1 MQVFKI
7 ICQNWREMLKA
18 LAILLW
24 LSIRPVHVTMTSIDY
39 VQGTDSLKV
48 SCRMEFEDFL
58 KDLQTIDD
66 DRNLRRLFNNQPF
79 PSDLINQYFNSKVFI
94 YVNDKLLI
102 GKLLS
107 AILADNDI
115 NLHLIYRQSKK
126 PKSITVRNMILT
138 GWYSDQTN
146 LMIIR
151 INNFENGIKLTPGHT
166 EETLIIKWPWFLIVL
181 RCKSHCFLIFVYI
194 DKDHICLISV

>member
-1 MQVFKI
+1 
-7 ICQNWREMLKA
+7 MLKA
-18 LAILLW
+18 LAISLW
-24 LSIRPVHVTMTSIDY
+24 LIMQPGHVSMTSIDY

-48 SCRMEFEDFL
+48 TCRMDFDDFL

-66 DRNLRRLFNNQPF
+66 DRNLIRLFNKQPF

-94 YVNDKLLI
+94 YVNKKLLM

-107 AILADNDI
+107 ADITDNDI
-115 NLHLIYRQSKK
+115 NLNLIYRSGKK
-126 PKSITVRNMILT
+126 PKLLTVRNLILT

-151 INNFENGIKLTPGHT
+151 INNLEKGIRLSTDHI
-166 EETLIIKWPWFLIVL
+166 EETLILK
-181 RCKSHCFLIFVYI
+181 
-194 DKDHICLISV
+194 

>member
-1 MQVFKI
+1 MMFKI
-7 ICQNWREMLKA
+7 LVIT
-18 LAILLW
+18 LW
-24 LSIRPVHVTMTSIDY
+24 LIMHPGHVTMTSIDY

-66 DRNLRRLFNNQPF
+66 DRNLRRFFNKQPF

-138 GWYSDQTN
+138 GWHTDQVN

-151 INNFENGIKLTPGHT
+151 INNFEKGIKLTPEHN
-166 EETLIIKWPWFLIVL
+166 EETLIVK
-181 RCKSHCFLIFVYI
+181 
-194 DKDHICLISV
+194 

>member
-1 MQVFKI
+1 MH
-7 ICQNWREMLKA
+7 
-18 LAILLW
+18 
-24 LSIRPVHVTMTSIDY
+24 PGHVTMTSIDY
-39 VQGTDSLKV
+39 IQGTDSLKV
-48 SCRMEFEDFL
+48 FCRMEFDDFL

-66 DRNLRRLFNNQPF
+66 DRNLYRLFSKQPF

-94 YVNDKLLI
+94 YANNKLLI

-107 AILADNDI
+107 ANITDTEI
-115 NLHLIYRQSKK
+115 NLNLIYRSSKK

-151 INNFENGIKLTPGHT
+151 INNFEKGIKLTPEHN
-166 EETLIIKWPWFLIVL
+166 EEIFIIK
-181 RCKSHCFLIFVYI
+181 
-194 DKDHICLISV
+194 

>member
-1 MQVFKI
+1 M
-7 ICQNWREMLKA
+7 
-18 LAILLW
+18 
-24 LSIRPVHVTMTSIDY
+24 SSIDY

-66 DRNLRRLFNNQPF
+66 DRNLRRSFNQQPF

-94 YVNDKLLI
+94 YINGKLLI

-107 AILADNDI
+107 ADLDGNDI
-115 NLHLIYRQSKK
+115 NLNLIYRLNKK
-126 PKSITVRNMILT
+126 PKSITVRNLILT
-138 GWYSDQTN
+138 GWYTDQTN

-151 INNFENGIKLTPGHT
+151 IDNFEKGIKLNPEHN
-166 EETLIIKWPWFLIVL
+166 EETYTIK
-181 RCKSHCFLIFVYI
+181 
-194 DKDHICLISV
+194 

>member
-1 MQVFKI
+1 
-7 ICQNWREMLKA
+7 MLKA
-18 LAILLW
+18 LAISLW
-24 LSIRPVHVTMTSIDY
+24 LFMHPGHVTMTSIDY
-39 VQGTDSLKV
+39 VQGSDSLKV

-66 DRNLRRLFNNQPF
+66 DRNLRRLFNKQPF

-107 AILADNDI
+107 AILVDNDI
-115 NLHLIYRQSKK
+115 NLHLIYRSSKK
-126 PKSITVRNMILT
+126 PKRITVRNIILT

-166 EETLIIKWPWFLIVL
+166 EETLIIK
-181 RCKSHCFLIFVYI
+181 
-194 DKDHICLISV
+194 

>member
-1 MQVFKI
+1 
-7 ICQNWREMLKA
+7 MLRA
-18 LAILLW
+18 LAISLW
-24 LSIRPVHVTMTSIDY
+24 LIMHPGHVTMTSIDY

-66 DRNLRRLFNNQPF
+66 DRNLRRLFSKQPF

-94 YVNDKLLI
+94 YVNNKLLI

-107 AILADNDI
+107 ANITDNEI
-115 NLHLIYRQSKK
+115 NLNLIYRSGKK

-151 INNFENGIKLTPGHT
+151 INNFEKGIKLTPEHN
-166 EETLIIKWPWFLIVL
+166 EETLIIK
-181 RCKSHCFLIFVYI
+181 
-194 DKDHICLISV
+194 

>member
-1 MQVFKI
+1 MIIKI
-7 ICQNWREMLKA
+7 LTISF
-18 LAILLW
+18 W
-24 LSIRPVHVTMTSIDY
+24 LFMNPDHVTMTSIDY

-66 DRNLRRLFNNQPF
+66 DRNLRRFFSKQPF

-107 AILADNDI
+107 ANLDDNDI
-115 NLHLIYRQSKK
+115 NLNLIFRLSKK

-138 GWYSDQTN
+138 GWYTDQTN

-151 INNFENGIKLTPGHT
+151 INNFEKGIKLTPEHNM
-166 EETLIIKWPWFLIVL
+166 ETLVVK
-181 RCKSHCFLIFVYI
+181 
-194 DKDHICLISV
+194 

>member
-1 MQVFKI
+1 
-7 ICQNWREMLKA
+7 MLRA
-18 LAILLW
+18 LAISLCL
-24 LSIRPVHVTMTSIDY
+24 IMHPGHVTMTSIDY

-48 SCRMEFEDFL
+48 SCKMEFKDFL

-66 DRNLRRLFNNQPF
+66 DRNLNTIFSKQPF

-94 YVNDKLLI
+94 YVNNILLI

-107 AILADNDI
+107 ANLTDNEI
-115 NLHLIYRQSKK
+115 NLNLFYRSGKK
-126 PKSITVRNMILT
+126 PKSITVRNTILT

-151 INNFENGIKLTPGHT
+151 INNFEKGIKLTPENN
-166 EETLIIKWPWFLIVL
+166 EETFMIK
-181 RCKSHCFLIFVYI
+181 
-194 DKDHICLISV
+194 